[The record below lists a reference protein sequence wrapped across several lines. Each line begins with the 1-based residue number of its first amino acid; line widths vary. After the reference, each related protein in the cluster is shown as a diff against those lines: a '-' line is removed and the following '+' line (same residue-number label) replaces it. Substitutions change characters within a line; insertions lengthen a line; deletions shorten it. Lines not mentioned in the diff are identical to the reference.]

1 MALPRI
7 ARVWTIEILVFQ
19 LGIEIRI
26 TALSIAR
33 LRVITR
39 LGILFRTPLSEFR
52 GAHRNAIHSCV
63 IRDNGFAENGYGI
76 EIRGTTYD
84 VEIRDNRIEDSGG
97 EKQKV
102 GIAIEREARGT
113 VIEGNTFVNI
123 AIGCCA
129 CVNVG

>member
-1 MALPRI
+1 MFRQSGFWHFNWAP
-7 ARVWTIEILVFQ
+7 
-19 LGIEIRI
+19 EIRI

-33 LRVITR
+33 LWAITR
-39 LGILFRTPLSEFR
+39 WAFCFGRLYPSFGE
-52 GAHRNAIHSCV
+52 AHRNAIHSCV

-113 VIEGNTFVNI
+113 VIEGNTFVNMESDVVH
-123 AIGCCA
+123 ACA
-129 CVNVG
+129 VE